1 MASLPTASSTGT
13 RKTGL
18 LWPSDRRAQ
27 PIRYLLT
34 LSSSVNQACL
44 QSAQTRLR
52 TTIVGSLL
60 LVDDARIALLKHFG
74 HCIAMI

>member
-60 LVDDARIALLKHFG
+60 LVDDARIALLEHFG